1 MPTRLTQSERR
12 EQTRRGLLE
21 AARRVFGAR
30 GYGAATL
37 EEIAGEAGVT
47 RGALYYNFPAGK
59 QDLFLALLD
68 ERVEERAD
76 AIRARFAT
84 PGGPAEIVE
93 QARGAADEAFAAVR
107 PNREWRLLTLEFA
120 LHAARD
126 SAFARRYAEREDTI
140 RNAIEEIVRAAITEL
155 GAEPPL
161 SPREVAT
168 GLNALGNGLALDALV
183 DDNAVPDGLFGRLV
197 GLLVR
202 GMVAADQP
210 PNGRHR

>member
-1 MPTRLTQSERR
+1 
-12 EQTRRGLLE
+12 
-21 AARRVFGAR
+21 
-30 GYGAATL
+30 
-37 EEIAGEAGVT
+37 
-47 RGALYYNFPAGK
+47 K

-76 AIRARFAT
+76 AIRARVAT

-183 DDNAVPDGLFGRLV
+183 DDN
-197 GLLVR
+197 
-202 GMVAADQP
+202 
-210 PNGRHR
+210 